1 MSEERGARGAIRE
14 RFAALVSG
22 NDTSLDLAL
31 AALLIAA
38 EEYPQ
43 LVPEPYL
50 QRLDLLAERVKDR
63 LGEETAA
70 PLVLGEIGKV
80 LFEVEGFRGNSD
92 AYYDPRNSFLNDV
105 LDRKLGIP
113 LTLGI
118 VYLEVAWRLG
128 LRIHGVNF
136 PGHFLL
142 RYEGE
147 AFRLLIDPFNN
158 GQIRFEDQAQELLD
172 RVYGGSVKLQP
183 DYLKTASRRDVLVRL
198 LANLKTIYLNARDDA
213 KALTAIERILLI
225 RPDAAEEV
233 RDRGMVLART
243 GHTDLAIEALTR
255 YLEIEPAAP
264 DAGRVKLLLE
274 QLTKN

>member
-1 MSEERGARGAIRE
+1 MSRARD
-14 RFAALVSG
+14 RFAEQVSG
-22 NDTSLDLAL
+22 TDAALDLAR
-31 AALLIAA
+31 AALLVAA

-50 QRLDLLAERVKDR
+50 HRLDLFAEQVKDR
-63 LGEETAA
+63 LNDETA
-70 PLVLGEIGKV
+70 PPVVLNEISKL
-80 LFEVEGFRGNSD
+80 LFEEEGFRGNTE

-118 VYLEVAWRLG
+118 VFLEVGWRLNLP
-128 LRIHGVNF
+128 LRGVNF

-147 AFRLLIDPFNN
+147 AFRLLVDPFHH

-172 RVYGGSVKLQP
+172 RVYGGSVPMQA
-183 DYLKTASRRDVLVRL
+183 DYLRGATKHDVLVRL
-198 LANLKTIYLNARDDA
+198 LANLKTIYLNTRDDV
-213 KALTAIERILLI
+213 KALAAIDRILLI
-225 RPDAAEEV
+225 KPDAAEEI

-243 GHTDLAIEALTR
+243 GNIDEAIQALSR
-255 YLEIEPAAP
+255 YLEIMPSAP
-264 DAGRVKLLLE
+264 DATRVKLLLDE
-274 QLTKN
+274 LTR